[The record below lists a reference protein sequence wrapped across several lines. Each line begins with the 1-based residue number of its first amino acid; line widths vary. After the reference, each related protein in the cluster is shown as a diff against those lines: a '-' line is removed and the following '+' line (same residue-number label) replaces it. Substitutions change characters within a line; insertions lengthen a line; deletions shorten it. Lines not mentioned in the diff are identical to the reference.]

1 MNILPVYTI
10 SDHDLRIFDSYMVKK
25 KEFAPTLEDIEL
37 RDPNYAV
44 WNRGKSQMA
53 LEWATH
59 NALYFCGLWR
69 DRTKSVDLDY
79 PQSWYIRWAYAV
91 AGCLVWIFIP

>member
-1 MNILPVYTI
+1 MNILPIYTI

-44 WNRGKSQMA
+44 WNRGKPQMA

-59 NALYFCGLWR
+59 NALYFCNIKR
-69 DRTKSVDLDY
+69 SSTKDVDLNY
-79 PQSWYIRWAYAV
+79 PQSFWERAAYAIV
-91 AGCLVWIFIP
+91 GCLVWIFIP